1 MATITE
7 YQNGAAIWFEAGL
20 NRDEVHKAFS
30 IWQDDP
36 ARISYGDPARVDSCT
51 YEETGKP
58 TFYTLT
64 CGVPG
69 SQRGASAESSRG
81 EVVSHHTADE
91 NQPPQDKSHGRK
103 RHTNLPP
110 RHSNPRKDLMATQ
123 ERSH

>member
-64 CGVPG
+64 AVYL
-69 SQRGASAESSRG
+69 
-81 EVVSHHTADE
+81 D
-91 NQPPQDKSHGRK
+91 RK
-103 RHTNLPP
+103 EERRLKALVERLYRTTQQMRTNLL
-110 RHSNPRKDLMATQ
+110 KIKATA
-123 ERSH
+123 ENAIPTYHPDIATLEKI